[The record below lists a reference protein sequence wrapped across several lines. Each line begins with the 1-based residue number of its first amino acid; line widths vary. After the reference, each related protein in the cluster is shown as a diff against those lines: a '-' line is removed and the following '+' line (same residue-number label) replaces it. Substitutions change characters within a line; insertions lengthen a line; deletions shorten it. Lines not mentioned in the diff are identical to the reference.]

1 MNPLNVQVGNSTPSH
16 PAGGFAQRFGLSP
29 LVAFFTLGCDTMLFG
44 SELTGIGLAF
54 SVPVGALV
62 GYLSYLGQ
70 RRFFGDDHEAAFVKA
85 SMLAVLVALPTS
97 IPAFLYVPAGL
108 LGMFKRKQ

>member
-1 MNPLNVQVGNSTPSH
+1 MNPSDVQAGRSTPSH

-29 LVAFFTLGCDTMLFG
+29 LVAFFTLGCDTILFG
-44 SELTGIGLAF
+44 SELTGIGLVF

-70 RRFFGDDHEAAFVKA
+70 CRFYGDDHDAAFVKS
-85 SMLAVLVALPTS
+85 SMLAVLVALPSS
-97 IPAFLYVPAGL
+97 IPAFLYLPAGF
-108 LGMFKRKQ
+108 LGMFKRS

>member
-1 MNPLNVQVGNSTPSH
+1 MQNLQPNQTTSSH

-29 LVAFFTLGCDTMLFG
+29 LVAFFALGCDSMLFG
-44 SELTGIGLAF
+44 SELTGIGLVF
-54 SVPVGALV
+54 SIPVGALV

-70 RRFFGDDHEAAFVKA
+70 RRFFGDDHDAAFVKG

-97 IPAFLYVPAGL
+97 IPAALYLPAGF
-108 LGMFKRKQ
+108 LGMFHKRN